1 MRLLTAMAA
10 LLLLTACAS
19 QPAATAQVPASRSK
33 TFSVTIRGAD
43 LHPSSHVE
51 KVSVG
56 DMINVRVLS
65 DRDDELHVHPTMVA
79 ERITAGTVTTVRFR
93 ADAGAT
99 YYVEAHNSRT
109 LLLEIV
115 AS

>member
-1 MRLLTAMAA
+1 MLLLTAVAA
-10 LLLLTACAS
+10 ALLLTACAS
-19 QPAATAQVPASRSK
+19 QPAATAQAPASRSK
-33 TFSVTIRGAD
+33 TFFVTIRGAD
-43 LHPSSHVE
+43 VHPSSHVE
-51 KVSVG
+51 HVSVG
-56 DMINVRVLS
+56 DMIKVRVLS

-93 ADAGAT
+93 IDSRAT

-109 LLLEIV
+109 LLLQLA

>member
-1 MRLLTAMAA
+1 MRLVASLAA
-10 LLLLTACAS
+10 VLLVAACAS
-19 QPAATAQVPASRSK
+19 RPAATAEVPAGRSK
-33 TFSVTIRGAD
+33 TFFVTIRGAD
-43 LHPSSHVE
+43 VHPSSHVE

-56 DMINVRVLS
+56 DMIKVRVRS

-93 ADAGAT
+93 VDGHAS
-99 YYVEAHNSRT
+99 YYVEAHNSRM
-109 LLLEIV
+109 LLLQLV

>member
-1 MRLLTAMAA
+1 MRLLTA
-10 LLLLTACAS
+10 LLVVSLLTGCAG
-19 QPAATAQVPASRSK
+19 QAAGGADAPVRTK
-33 TFSVTIRGAD
+33 TFLVQIRGAEV
-43 LHPSSHVE
+43 HPPSHVE

-56 DMINVRVLS
+56 DMIKVRVLS

-93 ADAGAT
+93 IDSRAT

-109 LLLEIV
+109 LLLQLA